1 MVQNLRLIAPFR
13 KLRRKIREHLKLS
26 QKDSIARRYFV
37 LNCFDGAITVFS
49 IVLAAIVTGVNNPKF
64 VVATALGASVAMA
77 VSGFSGAYM
86 AEKAE
91 HERHLNQYEH
101 ERNSKQ
107 LARHKAAG
115 FTVVY
120 LALIAGLAPP
130 LASLPAIILLL
141 LSMAGLLPQL
151 LTYYLALVSS
161 FIILFL
167 LGIYLGKVSKGN
179 HWKYALLMLAV
190 GGVAASVIF
199 VIDLLL

>member
-13 KLRRKIREHLKLS
+13 KLRRKIREHLKLT

-91 HERHLNQYEH
+91 HERHLNHYEH
-101 ERNSKQ
+101 EKNSKQ

-120 LALIAGLAPP
+120 LALIDGLAPP